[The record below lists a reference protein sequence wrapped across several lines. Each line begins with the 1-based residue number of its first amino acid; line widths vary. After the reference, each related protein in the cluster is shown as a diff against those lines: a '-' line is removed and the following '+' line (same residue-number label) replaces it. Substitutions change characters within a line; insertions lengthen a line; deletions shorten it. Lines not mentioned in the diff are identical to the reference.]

1 MVLGLCSSTT
11 YNKTIR
17 VNSWDTKRKGKRI
30 MEKTQFEKDLEI
42 KESFI
47 DLLNDVYP
55 TVKIGYSTFTPAEIL
70 ECCDP
75 VAFAIGLVEHEDYLA
90 EMENE

>member
-1 MVLGLCSSTT
+1 M
-11 YNKTIR
+11 
-17 VNSWDTKRKGKRI
+17 RKS
-30 MEKTQFEKDLEI
+30 QLEKDIEI

-55 TVKIGYSTFTPAEIL
+55 PYKIGSSTFTPAEIL

-75 VAFAIGLVEHEDYLA
+75 VAFALGLVEHEDYLA

>member
-1 MVLGLCSSTT
+1 MKSQLERD
-11 YNKTIR
+11 I
-17 VNSWDTKRKGKRI
+17 
-30 MEKTQFEKDLEI
+30 EI

-47 DLLNDVYP
+47 DLLNDTYP

-75 VAFAIGLVEHEDYLA
+75 IAFSIGLIEHQDYLD
-90 EMENE
+90 ELENE

>member
-1 MVLGLCSSTT
+1 MKSQL
-11 YNKTIR
+11 
-17 VNSWDTKRKGKRI
+17 
-30 MEKTQFEKDLEI
+30 EKDIEI

-47 DLLNDVYP
+47 DLLNDIYP

-90 EMENE
+90 ELEDQVTACRLDTPPLLSGYPQGYGRMWITPRFV

>member
-1 MVLGLCSSTT
+1 M
-11 YNKTIR
+11 
-17 VNSWDTKRKGKRI
+17 
-30 MEKTQFEKDLEI
+30 KTQFEKDLEI

-55 TVKIGYSTFTPAEIL
+55 DVKIGYSTFTAAEIL

-75 VAFAIGLVEHEDYLA
+75 VAFSIGLIEHEDYLA
-90 EMENE
+90 EMENEWAIYLDLKKQSSSIILPINK

>member
-1 MVLGLCSSTT
+1 MKSQL
-11 YNKTIR
+11 
-17 VNSWDTKRKGKRI
+17 
-30 MEKTQFEKDLEI
+30 EKDIEI
-42 KESFI
+42 KESFC

-90 EMENE
+90 EMENEWATYLDLKKQFSSIILPINK

>member
-1 MVLGLCSSTT
+1 MKS
-11 YNKTIR
+11 
-17 VNSWDTKRKGKRI
+17 
-30 MEKTQFEKDLEI
+30 QFELDLEI

-75 VAFAIGLVEHEDYLA
+75 VAFSIGLIEHEDYLA
-90 EMENE
+90 EMENEWAIYLDLKKQSSSIILPINK

>member
-1 MVLGLCSSTT
+1 MFQTLIVL
-11 YNKTIR
+11 N
-17 VNSWDTKRKGKRI
+17 GKRLQ
-30 MEKTQFEKDLEI
+30 MKSQFEIDLEI

-47 DLLNDVYP
+47 DLLNDIYP
-55 TVKIGYSTFTPAEIL
+55 EVKIGYSTFTPAEIL

-75 VAFAIGLVEHEDYLA
+75 IAFAIGLVEHEDYLA

>member
-1 MVLGLCSSTT
+1 MG
-11 YNKTIR
+11 
-17 VNSWDTKRKGKRI
+17 
-30 MEKTQFEKDLEI
+30 MESLEKKLMKSQFELDLEI

-47 DLLNDVYP
+47 DLLNDCYP
-55 TVKIGYSTFTPAEIL
+55 TVKIGYSIFTPAEIL

-75 VAFAIGLVEHEDYLA
+75 VAFSIGLIEHEDYLA

>member
-1 MVLGLCSSTT
+1 MKSQL
-11 YNKTIR
+11 
-17 VNSWDTKRKGKRI
+17 
-30 MEKTQFEKDLEI
+30 EKDLEI

-55 TVKIGYSTFTPAEIL
+55 DVKIGYSTFTAAEIL

-75 VAFAIGLVEHEDYLA
+75 IAFAIGLVEHEDYLA
-90 EMENE
+90 EMENEWATYLDLKKQFN

>member
-1 MVLGLCSSTT
+1 MSKSQL
-11 YNKTIR
+11 
-17 VNSWDTKRKGKRI
+17 
-30 MEKTQFEKDLEI
+30 EKDLEI
-42 KESFI
+42 KESFC

-75 VAFAIGLVEHEDYLA
+75 IAFSIGLIEHEDYLA
-90 EMENE
+90 ELEDET

>member
-1 MVLGLCSSTT
+1 MKS
-11 YNKTIR
+11 
-17 VNSWDTKRKGKRI
+17 
-30 MEKTQFEKDLEI
+30 QFELDLEI

-75 VAFAIGLVEHEDYLA
+75 VAFSIGLIEHEDYLA
-90 EMENE
+90 EMENEWATYLDLKKQFSSIILPINK